1 VTEEIRPDCVF
12 MLHGFGKRSKWQRL
26 AGAGAS
32 DAQLL
37 ETAWDKVSGNAALH
51 ETFVKVRRV

>member
-1 VTEEIRPDCVF
+1 
-12 MLHGFGKRSKWQRL
+12 MLHGFGKRTKWQRL
-26 AGAGAS
+26 ACEVGAS

-51 ETFVKVRRV
+51 ETFVKVRKV